1 MTFWQKIKDAFR
13 KFMMGRHGADQLGQA
28 LMVAGL
34 VILLLNLFLRSPIL
48 ILLWL
53 ALYVYAMFRIFSR
66 NNEKRWAENQKY
78 VAWSQNFRTNT
89 RQATVRL
96 KNSKK
101 YKYFRCPKCNSWLKL
116 PRKVGEVTIT
126 CGKCGNA
133 FKKKA

>member
-1 MTFWQKIKDAFR
+1 MTFWQKIKDGFR
-13 KFMMGRHGADQLGQA
+13 RFMTGRHGADQLGQA
-28 LMVAGL
+28 LIIAGL
-34 VILLLNLFLRSPIL
+34 VLVILNMFIGSSILF
-48 ILLWL
+48 LLWL
-53 ALYVYAMFRIFSR
+53 ALYSYALFRMFSR

-78 VAWSQNFRTNT
+78 VEWSQKCRTSV

-96 KNSKK
+96 KNSKE
-101 YKYFRCPKCNSWLKL
+101 YKYFRCPKCKSWLKL